1 LQFADDG
8 SVLGAISLTKRAGIP
23 FASEVCFKGRH
34 YMLWILAVLM
44 GGLGVG
50 YVTVRRKRKAEH
62 KPAAAR

>member
-1 LQFADDG
+1 LQFTDDG
-8 SVLGAISLTKRAGIP
+8 SVLGAISPAKAAGIP
-23 FASEVCFKGRH
+23 LASEVSFKGRH

>member
-1 LQFADDG
+1 LQYPHDG
-8 SVLGAISLTKRAGIP
+8 SVAGAIFPTKAAGILL
-23 FASEVCFKGRH
+23 ASEVHFKGRH